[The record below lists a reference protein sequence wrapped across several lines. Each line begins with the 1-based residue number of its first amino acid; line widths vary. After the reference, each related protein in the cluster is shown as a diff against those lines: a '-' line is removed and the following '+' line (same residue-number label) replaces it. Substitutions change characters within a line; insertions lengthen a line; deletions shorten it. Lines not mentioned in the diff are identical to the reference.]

1 MNDFLKMPKTRT
13 LLWTLCGIFILLIIF
28 GLGIVVGYKRAIFAS
43 SFGENYYRNFY
54 GDPLARPVMGVVSIG
69 PMISHGVFGEVID
82 VGSGTIAVKSATGD
96 EASIVIASNTP
107 IREMGNAVS
116 VEEIVVGDNVAII
129 GEPNSNGQ
137 VDAKFIRIFESPS
150 EP

>member
-1 MNDFLKMPKTRT
+1 MNEFFKTPKTKT
-13 LLWTLCGIFILLIIF
+13 LLWTLCAILALLVVF
-28 GLGIVVGYKRAIFAS
+28 GLGIVVGYRRAIFAS

-54 GDPLARPVMGVVSIG
+54 GDPLARPAMGMVNMGSIT
-69 PMISHGVFGEVID
+69 SHGVVGEVID
-82 VGSGTIAVKSATGD
+82 VGSGTIAVKSAMGD

-107 IREMGNAVS
+107 IREMGSAVPI
-116 VEEIVVGDNVAII
+116 EEIVVGDNVAII